1 MQGFEHLFKS
11 YDMDDLVDEIA
22 SANPPAYLRRCFA
35 EGLSA
40 PRLSFARI
48 QQLAACAVVLDAV
61 VHGRDY
67 EGLEPELIADW
78 RAHDGASFMALL
90 PVAGKDLHRAG
101 EQESVLA
108 DKESAAELHELQ
120 QRLASA

>member
-1 MQGFEHLFKS
+1 LQGFEHLFKS
-11 YDMDDLVDEIA
+11 YDIKDLVDEVA
-22 SANPPAYLRRCFA
+22 SADPPAYLRRCFA

-67 EGLEPELIADW
+67 EGVEPELLADW
-78 RAHDGASFMALL
+78 RAHDGASFIALM
-90 PVAGKDLHRAG
+90 PVAVKALNRAG
-101 EQESVLA
+101 EQDSVRA
-108 DKESAAELHELQ
+108 DTDVAAELRELQ
-120 QRLASA
+120 QRLSGG

>member
-1 MQGFEHLFKS
+1 LQGFEHLFKS
-11 YDMDDLVDEIA
+11 YDLPDLVDDIA
-22 SANPPAYLRRCFA
+22 SADPPAYLRRCFA

-40 PRLSFARI
+40 PRLSLARI

-78 RAHDGASFMALL
+78 RAHDGASFAALL
-90 PVAGKDLHRAG
+90 AVAESALQRAG
-101 EQESVLA
+101 EQESVRT
-108 DKESAAELHELQ
+108 DPDIGAELRELQ
-120 QRLASA
+120 RRLAGG